1 MTNPSGLAT
10 DIDALE
16 SQGGGSSA
24 GQAYRAELARAA
36 SGSAELEKSSSVGS
50 DDLNSKPQDRPADAR
65 VADRKK
71 VSGRA
76 RVNVAGGVTA
86 AGKTIDISL
95 TGVCILMDDML
106 PSKKLCSLEF
116 DIFHVGTRYV
126 FGVQA
131 VSVYSVLVSGKG
143 FKVGFQFGPRGPAAQ
158 TAIAALVA

>member
-24 GQAYRAELARAA
+24 GQAYRAELARSAGA
-36 SGSAELEKSSSVGS
+36 AELDRTSSPSLDQS
-50 DDLNSKPQDRPADAR
+50 DKKQQDQNAEAR
-65 VADRKK
+65 VAERKK

-76 RVNVAGGVTA
+76 RVNVAGGSTVS
-86 AGKTIDISL
+86 GKTIDISL
-95 TGVCILMDDML
+95 SGVCILMEDML

-158 TAIAALVA
+158 TAISALIA